1 MSRYG
6 RVHGAEVS
14 RTDLWMELKV
24 LMETMI
30 ACFLSKIW
38 NLSLMIS
45 KSSAYRSHIRERQL
59 RPRLLIVKDFMH
71 AAAHPINV
79 CLYGLQRP

>member
-1 MSRYG
+1 VDG
-6 RVHGAEVS
+6 IEGADGDNDRMFLVQ
-14 RTDLWMELKV
+14 DMEY
-24 LMETMI
+24 
-30 ACFLSKIW
+30 
-38 NLSLMIS
+38 LSLMIS

-59 RPRLLIVKDFMH
+59 RPRLLIVKDFML